1 MLNDEE
7 NFLGGSLL
15 IAFFGWQDSPH
26 VFFSGESLLIAL
38 RVAAH
43 LPRRVSTSEASLYS

>member
-26 VFFSGESLLIAL
+26 VCEYYTDMPAL
-38 RVAAH
+38 
-43 LPRRVSTSEASLYS
+43 